1 MIFKVKEVGIM
12 CKEIFRTKDDIV
24 GFLLRICLGAV
35 FFPHGAQKAL
45 GWFGGYG
52 LKATLAAFNDKMHIP
67 AALAILVV
75 IFEFLGSIC
84 LVLGL
89 ATRVAATGIAVIMV
103 VAVKMGHFQNGF
115 FMNWAGTQ
123 KGEGYEYHILVFAIC
138 LALIIKGGGWLS
150 IDKWISGKKNR

>member
-1 MIFKVKEVGIM
+1 M
-12 CKEIFRTKDDIV
+12 CKEIFRTKDDIAE
-24 GFLLRICLGAV
+24 FLLRIFLGVV

-67 AALAILVV
+67 VALASLVV

-89 ATRVAATGIAVIMV
+89 GTRIAALGIAVIMV

-115 FMNWAGTQ
+115 FMNWSGMQ
-123 KGEGYEYHILVFAIC
+123 KGEGFEYHLLVLAIA
-138 LALIIKGGGWLS
+138 LVLIIKGGGWLS
-150 IDKWISGKKNR
+150 IDRWISGKKNR